1 MIRKISC
8 WLTAA
13 LLLATPIL
21 AQEREGLTTK
31 IYEIKYKDASA
42 IAQLLMTLDVG
53 SVPGSISMNPT
64 FNTVTIRANEQG
76 HAAAAD
82 LIRKYDVPAKTIEF
96 QFYLIKAS
104 ATGESLK
111 DGLPAKVQFALHDLA
126 SLMQYRYKGYELI
139 DAPYIRTQEGTLS
152 MANLTGKGIYNY
164 KIALSRIMVKSQIQI
179 GDFQINFSVP
189 SVPADGKSSS
199 KSVAELTT
207 PFSIAE
213 GEIVVLGASQID
225 REGKEPGAAIITI
238 VTARIL
244 K

>member
-1 MIRKISC
+1 MIRKISYV
-8 WLTAA
+8 LAIA
-13 LLLATPIL
+13 LFLATPIL
-21 AQEREGLTTK
+21 SQEKEGLTTK
-31 IYEIKYKDASA
+31 VYDIKHKDASA

-53 SVPGSISMNPT
+53 SSPGSISMNPV

-96 QFYLIKAS
+96 QFYLIKGS
-104 ATGESLK
+104 ATGEALK
-111 DGLPAKVQFALHDLA
+111 EGLPVKVQGALHELA
-126 SLMQYRYKGYELI
+126 SVMQYKFKGFELI

-164 KIALSRIMVKSQIQI
+164 KITLSRIMVKSQIQI
-179 GDFQINFSVP
+179 GDFQIYFSVP
-189 SVPADGKSSS
+189 SISTDGKLSS
-199 KSVAELTT
+199 KNVAELAT